1 MLALILALLV
11 AAALRS
17 RALLRVA
24 LDGRRTDTQEETA
37 VSRFDMQAEMA
48 MQQTRPRISGWL
60 SVLSPED
67 AAVRTERGMLRGRVF
82 PPLSGEADAPWAI
95 LFHGGAGTDGS
106 QMLDVA
112 CELSLAGYRVLVP
125 DLYAHGSSDGALSSL
140 GAADAQDVLAWVD
153 WVMGE
158 EMGAR
163 VVLMGQDEGAL
174 AVLLAEEKGLPQ
186 AVAAVAVDSPTL
198 DIPQKAREMLEED
211 GENVGALD
219 EALLGMAYRL
229 AFGEKLERIGK
240 QRFANAHVP
249 TLLFA
254 GTLDEQSPAYLAQD
268 IADAMSGRAQV
279 CFIEGA
285 THGMARYVDP
295 EQYYD
300 ALLTFF
306 REQLEENEP

>member
-1 MLALILALLV
+1 MTA

-17 RALLRVA
+17 RTLLKTA
-24 LDGRRTDTQEETA
+24 FDGRHSQTEEET
-37 VSRFDMQAEMA
+37 VINRFEMQAEMA

-82 PPLSGEADAPWAI
+82 PPLSGETDTPWAI
-95 LFHGGAGTDGS
+95 LFHGGRGTDGS

-158 EMGAR
+158 QMGAR

-186 AVAAVAVDSPTL
+186 AVAAVAVDSPML
-198 DIPQKAREMLEED
+198 DLPQSAREALEEA
-211 GENVGALD
+211 GENVDVLD

-229 AFGEKLERIGK
+229 AFGEKLERIGE

-268 IADAMSGRAQV
+268 IADAMSGRARV
-279 CFIEGA
+279 CLIEGA
-285 THGMARYVDP
+285 THGMARYVQP

-300 ALLTFF
+300 ALLAFF
-306 REQLEENEP
+306 HEHL